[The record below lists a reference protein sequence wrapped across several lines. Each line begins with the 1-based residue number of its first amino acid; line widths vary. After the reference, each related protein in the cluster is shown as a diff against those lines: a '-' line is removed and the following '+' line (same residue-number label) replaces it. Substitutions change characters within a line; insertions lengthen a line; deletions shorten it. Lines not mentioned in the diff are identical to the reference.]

1 MSSASANQQHKNLIG
16 HRIADGRLELVSVLG
31 LGAYGVVYLARDL
44 HQHRGPYASTSSH
57 KASASLLAAKEG
69 RASGYYAVKCLNKV
83 GLDARQR
90 AFQRREI
97 MLHTMASSHPN
108 VVTLHRVID
117 DPQDPCVYVVLD
129 YCPDGDLFSMITET
143 QRYMLPSAASRA
155 AQEQGID
162 VAFTQDRLTMDALI
176 RDVFDQILDAVD
188 FCHQMGIYHRDL
200 KPENILC
207 LRGGA
212 KVVLADFG
220 LATGDKTS
228 ADFGCGST
236 FYMGPECQGGIT
248 RRLTSYN
255 TAANDVWSLGVILVN
270 LICGRNPWK
279 QACPADDTFREYL
292 RNPDFLKEILPIS
305 EGINTILKRVFTFRA
320 ESRCTIADLRRMIRS
335 VDRLTATAAEIK
347 SRQAMARQAAAQ
359 AQAARQAEKA
369 AAAAAYREQQHRQ
382 QAVLEATRAQHA
394 HAYNSPAAQAVRHV
408 AAARKP
414 ECARVAYQPQV
425 ATPDEIAQP
434 VVYADDHHISYASH
448 ADAGVA
454 HASSCD
460 SFSDSE
466 LDSSSCEGDG
476 SFSPS
481 DAPDGSTEGR
491 LSCEQNNVDWS
502 RHPIA
507 KSGDGHLQHRGAS
520 NLTNMSDVHAPQRPA
535 LGVNIPISAAVPSP
549 VRSMHSSTAMDDREG
564 CSDDC
569 SSRSGSGESRR
580 SSASYTGLPPTP
592 QFVPNSMMEAAAVA
606 RAGAQYSPTPA
617 SKRSQFGGM
626 HTDDPEEIIVAVD
639 AKASTRGLPQ
649 RWLQSRWDQDAVALA
664 GLPSSAKIQEHQQE
678 AQWAHEQQQHQQQQ
692 QQQRHAREASAPR
705 QFASVPSR
713 RSHHP
718 VHDAKQPAGARGVIA
733 SYRSN
738 ANLAVT
744 QQYVADAARYQHH
757 H

>member
-44 HQHRGPYASTSSH
+44 HQHQGPYASTSSH
-57 KASASLLAAKEG
+57 QASASLLAAKQG
-69 RASGYYAVKCLNKV
+69 HASGYYAVKCLNKV

-143 QRYMLPSAASRA
+143 QRYMLPTSASQSAE
-155 AQEQGID
+155 QQGID
-162 VAFTQDRLTMDALI
+162 VAFTQERLKMDALI
-176 RDVFDQILDAVD
+176 RDVFDQILDAVE

-236 FYMGPECQGGIT
+236 FYMGPECQGGIN

-292 RNPDFLKEILPIS
+292 RNPDFLNEILPIS
-305 EGINTILKRVFTFRA
+305 EGVNTILKRVFTFRA
-320 ESRCTIADLRRMIRS
+320 EARCSITDLRRMVRS

-347 SRQAMARQAAAQ
+347 SRQEMARQAAAE
-359 AQAARQAEKA
+359 AHTARQAEKA
-369 AAAAAYREQQHRQ
+369 AAAAAYREQQRKQ
-382 QAVLEATRAQHA
+382 QAVLDAARAA
-394 HAYNSPAAQAVRHV
+394 HTHVYNPAAQVVHHV
-408 AAARKP
+408 AAVRKP
-414 ECARVAYQPQV
+414 ECARAPYQPQV
-425 ATPDEIAQP
+425 ATLDQIPQP
-434 VVYADDHHISYASH
+434 VVYADDHARYAPH
-448 ADAGVA
+448 ADTAVA
-454 HASSCD
+454 NSSSYD
-460 SFSDSE
+460 SYSDSE

-491 LSCEQNNVDWS
+491 LSCEPDNVDWS
-502 RHPIA
+502 LHPIA
-507 KSGDGHLQHRGAS
+507 TPAGGRLEQRGAS
-520 NLTNMSDVHAPQRPA
+520 NLTSMSDVDASQTPC
-535 LGVNIPISAAVPSP
+535 LGVNIASSAVVPSP
-549 VRSMHSSTAMDDREG
+549 IQPMHSSAAMDDREG
-564 CSDDC
+564 ISDDC

-592 QFVPNSMMEAAAVA
+592 QFVPHSMEEEAVVA
-606 RAGAQYSPTPA
+606 RTGADYSPTPA
-617 SKRSQFGGM
+617 SKRGHFGNM
-626 HTDDPEEIIVAVD
+626 YTDNPEETIIAVEG
-639 AKASTRGLPQ
+639 KTSTRGLAG
-649 RWLQSRWDQDAVALA
+649 RWLQSRWDQDVVALA
-664 GLPSSAKIQEHQQE
+664 GLAQPSASTKAQV
-678 AQWAHEQQQHQQQQ
+678 AQWAQH
-692 QQQRHAREASAPR
+692 AGGDASAYGGAR

-713 RSHHP
+713 RLQHAHARQQASP
-718 VHDAKQPAGARGVIA
+718 RGAIP

-738 ANLAVT
+738 ASLAAA
-744 QQYVADAARYQHH
+744 QQYVADAARYA
-757 H
+757 

>member
-44 HQHRGPYASTSSH
+44 HQHQGPYASTSSH
-57 KASASLLAAKEG
+57 QASASLLAAKQG
-69 RASGYYAVKCLNKV
+69 HASGYYAVKCLNKV

-143 QRYMLPSAASRA
+143 QRYMLPSSASRA
-155 AQEQGID
+155 AEEQGID
-162 VAFTQDRLTMDALI
+162 VAFTQERLKMDALI
-176 RDVFDQILDAVD
+176 RDVFDQILDAVE

-248 RRLTSYN
+248 RRLTSYS

-305 EGINTILKRVFTFRA
+305 EGVNTILKRVFTFRA
-320 ESRCTIADLRRMIRS
+320 EARCSIADLRRMVRS
-335 VDRLTATAAEIK
+335 VDRLTATTAEIK
-347 SRQAMARQAAAQ
+347 SRQELARQAAAE
-359 AQAARQAEKA
+359 AHAARQAEKA
-369 AAAAAYREQQHRQ
+369 AAAAAYREQQRKQ
-382 QAVLEATRAQHA
+382 QAVLEAARAAHA
-394 HAYNSPAAQAVRHV
+394 HAYEPAVQVVRHV

-414 ECARVAYQPQV
+414 ECARAPYQPQV
-425 ATPDEIAQP
+425 ATLDQIRQP
-434 VVYADDHHISYASH
+434 IVYANDHVRYASH
-448 ADAGVA
+448 ADAA
-454 HASSCD
+454 IANAASYD
-460 SFSDSE
+460 SYSDSE

-481 DAPDGSTEGR
+481 DAPDGSAEDR
-491 LSCEQNNVDWS
+491 RSCEQDNANWLPHS
-502 RHPIA
+502 AARPA
-507 KSGDGHLQHRGAS
+507 EARLEHRGVS
-520 NLTNMSDVHAPQRPA
+520 NLTNMSDVDAPQNPC
-535 LGVNIPISAAVPSP
+535 LGVNVAADAAVASP
-549 VRSMHSSTAMDDREG
+549 TRPMHSSAAMNDREG

-592 QFVPNSMMEAAAVA
+592 QFVPHSMEEAVAAVA
-606 RAGAQYSPTPA
+606 KHGADYSPTPA
-617 SKRSQFGGM
+617 SKRGHFSGIYTE
-626 HTDDPEEIIVAVD
+626 HPEETIIAVD
-639 AKASTRGLPQ
+639 HKTSTRGLPA
-649 RWLQSRWDQDAVALA
+649 RWLQSRWDQEAVARA
-664 GLPSSAKIQEHQQE
+664 GLGQPSAKVHD
-678 AQWAHEQQQHQQQQ
+678 AQWTSQH
-692 QQQRHAREASAPR
+692 AADSSSYSGAR
-705 QFASVPSR
+705 QFGSVPSR
-713 RSHHP
+713 RLEHGHARPQAS
-718 VHDAKQPAGARGVIA
+718 ARGAIP
-733 SYRSN
+733 SYRSH
-738 ANLAVT
+738 ASLAAT
-744 QQYVADAARYQHH
+744 QQYVADAARYSPQY
-757 H
+757 

>member
-44 HQHRGPYASTSSH
+44 HQHQGPYASTSSH
-57 KASASLLAAKEG
+57 QASASLLAAKQG
-69 RASGYYAVKCLNKV
+69 HASGYYAVKCLNKV

-143 QRYMLPSAASRA
+143 QRYMLPTSASRSA
-155 AQEQGID
+155 EQQGID
-162 VAFTQDRLTMDALI
+162 VAFTQERLKMDALI
-176 RDVFDQILDAVD
+176 RDVFDQILDAVE

-305 EGINTILKRVFTFRA
+305 EGVNTILKRVFTFRA
-320 ESRCTIADLRRMIRS
+320 EARCSIADLRRMVRS

-347 SRQAMARQAAAQ
+347 SRQEIARQAAAD
-359 AQAARQAEKA
+359 AHAARQAEKA
-369 AAAAAYREQQHRQ
+369 AAAAAYREQQRKQ
-382 QAVLEATRAQHA
+382 QAVLEAARAA
-394 HAYNSPAAQAVRHV
+394 HTNVYNPAAEVVRHV
-408 AAARKP
+408 AAVRKP
-414 ECARVAYQPQV
+414 ECARAPYQPQV
-425 ATPDEIAQP
+425 ATLDHIPQP
-434 VVYADDHHISYASH
+434 VVYANDHARYAPH
-448 ADAGVA
+448 ADTAVA
-454 HASSCD
+454 NSNSYD
-460 SFSDSE
+460 SYSDSE

-491 LSCEQNNVDWS
+491 LSCEQDNVDWS
-502 RHPIA
+502 LHPIA
-507 KSGDGHLQHRGAS
+507 RPAEGRLEHRGAS
-520 NLTNMSDVHAPQRPA
+520 NLTSMSDVHASQTPC
-535 LGVNIPISAAVPSP
+535 LGVNIPSSAAVPSP
-549 VRSMHSSTAMDDREG
+549 IRPMHSSAAMDDREG
-564 CSDDC
+564 ISDDC

-592 QFVPNSMMEAAAVA
+592 QFVPHSMEEAAVA
-606 RAGAQYSPTPA
+606 ARSGADYSPTPA
-617 SKRSQFGGM
+617 SKRGHCGNM
-626 HTDDPEEIIVAVD
+626 YADNPEETIIAVD
-639 AKASTRGLPQ
+639 GKTSTRGLPA
-649 RWLQSRWDQDAVALA
+649 RWLQSRWDQDVVALA
-664 GLPSSAKIQEHQQE
+664 GLAQPSVSTKAQD
-678 AQWAHEQQQHQQQQ
+678 AQWAQH
-692 QQQRHAREASAPR
+692 AGGDSSVYGGAR

-713 RSHHP
+713 RLEHAHARQQASP
-718 VHDAKQPAGARGVIA
+718 RGAIP

-738 ANLAVT
+738 ASLAAA
-744 QQYVADAARYQHH
+744 QQYVADAARYAHRH
-757 H
+757 

>member
-44 HQHRGPYASTSSH
+44 HQHQGPYASTSSH
-57 KASASLLAAKEG
+57 RASASLLAAKDG
-69 RASGYYAVKCLNKV
+69 HASGYYAVKCLNKV

-143 QRYMLPSAASRA
+143 QRYMLPSSASRA
-155 AQEQGID
+155 AEEQGID
-162 VAFTQDRLTMDALI
+162 VAFTSDRLKMDALI
-176 RDVFDQILDAVD
+176 RDVFDQILDAVE

-207 LRGGA
+207 LCGGA

-305 EGINTILKRVFTFRA
+305 EGVNTILKRVFTFRA
-320 ESRCTIADLRRMIRS
+320 EARCSISDLRRMVRN

-347 SRQAMARQAAAQ
+347 HRQDHARQAAAE
-359 AQAARQAEKA
+359 AHAARQAEKA
-369 AAAAAYREQQHRQ
+369 AAAAAYREQQRKQ
-382 QAVLEATRAQHA
+382 RDVLEAARGTHA
-394 HAYNSPAAQAVRHV
+394 HAYDQAAELRHV

-414 ECARVAYQPQV
+414 ECARAPYRPQV
-425 ATPDEIAQP
+425 ATFDQIAQS
-434 VVYADDHHISYASH
+434 VVYADESAGYASH
-448 ADAGVA
+448 AVVDAAVA
-454 HASSCD
+454 DAASYD
-460 SFSDSE
+460 DYSDSE

-481 DAPDGSTEGR
+481 EAPDTSTQ
-491 LSCEQNNVDWS
+491 SHHSYEQNNVEWS
-502 RHPIA
+502 RHLIGSA
-507 KSGDGHLQHRGAS
+507 VDGHPEHRSAS
-520 NLTNMSDVHAPQRPA
+520 NLTNMSDIHAPQSSC
-535 LGVNIPISAAVPSP
+535 LGVTIPGSAVVPS
-549 VRSMHSSTAMDDREG
+549 SSRPTNSPAAMDDREG
-564 CSDDC
+564 HSDDC

-592 QFVPNSMMEAAAVA
+592 QFVPHSMEDTAVVKA
-606 RAGAQYSPTPA
+606 SADYSPTPA
-617 SKRSQFGGM
+617 SRRNHFNATYS
-626 HTDDPEEIIVAVD
+626 DAPEDSILAD
-639 AKASTRGLPQ
+639 GKASTRYLPA
-649 RWLQSRWDQDAVALA
+649 RWLQTRWDQDAVALA
-664 GLPSSAKIQEHQQE
+664 DIPEPPSSSKVQD
-678 AQWAHEQQQHQQQQ
+678 AQAGWMHPAG
-692 QQQRHAREASAPR
+692 PR

-713 RSHHP
+713 RLHHAL
-718 VHDAKQPAGARGVIA
+718 HQSAHHALGHHASARNA
-733 SYRSN
+733 MPPYKSN
-738 ANLAVT
+738 ASLAAT
-744 QQYVADAARYQHH
+744 QQYVAEAARYSQHQ
-757 H
+757 

>member
-1 MSSASANQQHKNLIG
+1 MSSASANQQHKNLLG
-16 HRIADGRLELVSVLG
+16 HRIADGRLELVQVLG

-44 HQHRGPYASTSSH
+44 HHHQGAYASTSSH
-57 KASASLLAAKEG
+57 EASASLAAAKQG
-69 RASGYYAVKCLNKV
+69 HTSGYYAVKCLNKV

-129 YCPDGDLFSMITET
+129 YCPDGDLFSMITEN
-143 QRYMLPSAASRA
+143 QRYMLPASSSRVA
-155 AQEQGID
+155 EEQGID
-162 VAFTQDRLTMDALI
+162 VAFTQDRLQMDALI

-228 ADFGCGST
+228 SDFGCGST

-248 RRLTSYN
+248 RRLTSYS

-305 EGINTILKRVFTFRA
+305 EEVNTILKSVFTFRA
-320 ESRCTIADLRRMIRS
+320 EARCSIADLRRMVRS
-335 VDRLTATAAEIK
+335 VDRLTATSAEIK
-347 SRQAMARQAAAQ
+347 ARQQMARQAAAE
-359 AQAARQAEKA
+359 AHAARQAEKQA
-369 AAAAAYREQQHRQ
+369 AAVAYREQQRKQHT
-382 QAVLEATRAQHA
+382 ALEAARATH
-394 HAYNSPAAQAVRHV
+394 AQAYLPTNAAPAEVVRHV
-408 AAARKP
+408 DAAHKP
-414 ECARVAYQPQV
+414 ECGRARYQPQV
-425 ATPDEIAQP
+425 ATLDQTAHPI
-434 VVYADDHHISYASH
+434 VYADDHTRYVSH
-448 ADAGVA
+448 ADTDADA
-454 HASSCD
+454 ITDAAPYD
-460 SFSDSE
+460 TYSDSE

-481 DAPDGSTEGR
+481 DAPDGLIEGH
-491 LSCEQNNVDWS
+491 SSDNVDWS

-507 KSGDGHLQHRGAS
+507 RPADGRLEHRDVS
-520 NLTNMSDVHAPQRPA
+520 NHTSMSDVHAPQRPC
-535 LGVNIPISAAVPSP
+535 LGVDIPAAAAGVSP
-549 VRSMHSSTAMDDREG
+549 IRSMHSSTWMDEREG

-592 QFVPNSMMEAAAVA
+592 QFVAHSVEETIITRNGVDF
-606 RAGAQYSPTPA
+606 SPTRA
-617 SKRSQFGGM
+617 SKRAHPNTGCGDYGAD
-626 HTDDPEEIIVAVD
+626 TIGAIVG
-639 AKASTRGLPQ
+639 KTSTRGLPA
-649 RWLQSRWDQDAVALA
+649 RWLQSRWEQDVDVGAEADALA
-664 GLPSSAKIQEHQQE
+664 GLAHPATAAAAAAAAAAKHQD
-678 AQWAHEQQQHQQQQ
+678 AQASLAGW
-692 QQQRHAREASAPR
+692 AREGDQR

-713 RSHHP
+713 RYEHAQARHQSSTR
-718 VHDAKQPAGARGVIA
+718 GAIP
-733 SYRSN
+733 SYRSH
-738 ANLAVT
+738 ASLAAA
-744 QQYVADAARYQHH
+744 QQYVADAARYTRHP
-757 H
+757 

>member
-44 HQHRGPYASTSSH
+44 HQHHGAYASTSCH
-57 KASASLLAAKEG
+57 KNSASLLAAKQG
-69 RASGYYAVKCLNKV
+69 HASGYYAVKCLNKV

-97 MLHTMASSHPN
+97 MLHTMASTHPN

-143 QRYMLPSAASRA
+143 QRYMLSPSASHA
-155 AQEQGID
+155 AEQQGID
-162 VAFTQDRLTMDALI
+162 VAFTSDRLHMDALI
-176 RDVFDQILDAVD
+176 RDVFDQILNAVD

-228 ADFGCGST
+228 SDFGCGST

-248 RRLTSYN
+248 RRLTNYS

-305 EGINTILKRVFTFRA
+305 EGVNSILKRVFTFRA
-320 ESRCTIADLRRMIRS
+320 EARCSIADLRRMVRS
-335 VDRLTATAAEIK
+335 VDRLTATTVEIK
-347 SRQAMARQAAAQ
+347 SRQELARKAAAE
-359 AQAARQAEKA
+359 AHAARQTEK
-369 AAAAAYREQQHRQ
+369 AAAAYREQQRKQ
-382 QAVLEATRAQHA
+382 QAVVEAARLAHA
-394 HAYNSPAAQAVRHV
+394 HAFDLPAQVVRHV

-414 ECARVAYQPQV
+414 VCARVPYQPQV
-425 ATPDEIAQP
+425 ATFDQIAQS
-434 VVYADDHHISYASH
+434 VVYAEDHAQYASH
-448 ADAGVA
+448 GDPAVAAA
-454 HASSCD
+454 HAASYD
-460 SFSDSE
+460 SYTDSE
-466 LDSSSCEGDG
+466 LDSSSCEADG
-476 SFSPS
+476 SLSPS
-481 DAPDGSTEGR
+481 DAPNGSTEGR
-491 LSCEQNNVDWS
+491 LSCEQHNVDWS
-502 RHPIA
+502 LHPIRRPPY
-507 KSGDGHLQHRGAS
+507 SRREHRATSVLTSMS
-520 NLTNMSDVHAPQRPA
+520 NVDAPQKLC
-535 LGVNIPISAAVPSP
+535 LGVNIPVSAAVPSP
-549 VRSMHSSTAMDDREG
+549 LESRHSSTSMDEREG

-569 SSRSGSGESRR
+569 SSCSGSGESHR

-592 QFVPNSMMEAAAVA
+592 QFVPHSVDDAATAA
-606 RAGAQYSPTPA
+606 RSGGDYSPTPA
-617 SKRSQFGGM
+617 SKRGHCSAM
-626 HTDDPEEIIVAVD
+626 YADHADEAMIAADVKTLM
-639 AKASTRGLPQ
+639 RGLPA
-649 RWLQSRWDQDAVALA
+649 RWLQSRWDQDVIALA
-664 GLPSSAKIQEHQQE
+664 GLAQTSVKVQDVQTPTLEWTPRPSDSSLH
-678 AQWAHEQQQHQQQQ
+678 
-692 QQQRHAREASAPR
+692 
-705 QFASVPSR
+705 
-713 RSHHP
+713 
-718 VHDAKQPAGARGVIA
+718 AGARHFVSVPGRRLEHTHARQYASPRGAIP

-738 ANLAVT
+738 ASLAAT
-744 QQYVADAARYQHH
+744 QQFVADARYAGHH
-757 H
+757 